1 MSDAA
6 EDPGTAHVG
15 ELQLHL
21 RPILDLK
28 PLAHANYSLVRDV
41 DLDKMAPESPGSRPR
56 EAATIGS
63 LATF

>member
-1 MSDAA
+1 MMCACSRYRDLLLNVSDAA

-15 ELQLHL
+15 ELQFHL

-41 DLDKMAPESPGSRPR
+41 DLDKMAQGG
-56 EAATIGS
+56 A
-63 LATF
+63 